1 MPVAHI
7 LLALLV
13 TLIWGLNFVVIKV
26 GLGDFPP
33 LLFCALRFA
42 LAALPLLVLRGPM
55 PAPFGRILLIG
66 VLLGVV
72 KFGLLFVGMAQGMPA
87 GLSSLVLQSQ
97 VFFTILIAAL
107 WLGER
112 PTPRGLFGLLL
123 AAAGLVLI
131 GLERPLGDSLLAF
144 LLVVAAALAW
154 SFANIA
160 TKRSGATDM
169 LRLICWVSLV
179 PPLPLLALSYV
190 FEGPH
195 AIERAVLNMSWG
207 GFGALLYIAFGATT
221 VGFAIWSFL
230 LRHYPGQPGDAVRP
244 GGACVGHA
252 RRLAAARRTPR
263 PGQPAGLRAGV
274 RRAGHHP
281 VAGQPAATLRL
292 AGAAVGMKTAEDIL
306 ALFAADSSRLHLLRV
321 LREVGPEGAWIGAGF
336 VRNAVWDHLHG
347 YGEATPLADI
357 DVLHFAPRALD
368 PQADADFEAALRRRC
383 EAPWSV
389 KNQARMHLRNGDR
402 PYRDCA
408 DALCHWAET
417 CTAVALRL
425 VGERLEL
432 LAPLGVDDLLAL
444 KVRPTAHFAGK
455 PEVYRRRLRE
465 KNWTARWPLL
475 DISGSSQTP
484 GP

>member
-169 LRLICWVSLV
+169 LRLICL
-179 PPLPLLALSYV
+179 LLACVQPSRAEDGCLSYV
-190 FEGPH
+190 LHRSLDEAGRFVFVERWADRD
-195 AIERAVLNMSWG
+195 AIERHRRMP
-207 GFGALLYIAFGATT
+207 
-221 VGFAIWSFL
+221 
-230 LRHYPGQPGDAVRP
+230 HYRAMADAV
-244 GGACVGHA
+244 A
-252 RRLAAARRTPR
+252 
-263 PGQPAGLRAGV
+263 
-274 RRAGHHP
+274 
-281 VAGQPAATLRL
+281 
-292 AGAAVGMKTAEDIL
+292 
-306 ALFAADSSRLHLLRV
+306 
-321 LREVGPEGAWIGAGF
+321 
-336 VRNAVWDHLHG
+336 
-347 YGEATPLADI
+347 
-357 DVLHFAPRALD
+357 
-368 PQADADFEAALRRRC
+368 
-383 EAPWSV
+383 
-389 KNQARMHLRNGDR
+389 
-402 PYRDCA
+402 
-408 DALCHWAET
+408 
-417 CTAVALRL
+417 
-425 VGERLEL
+425 
-432 LAPLGVDDLLAL
+432 DLLADRQVFL
-444 KVRPTAHFAGK
+444 LEELPAASLSPVDPEPTRPH
-455 PEVYRRRLRE
+455 EE
-465 KNWTARWPLL
+465 
-475 DISGSSQTP
+475 
-484 GP
+484 

>member
-112 PTPRGLFGLLL
+112 PSPRGLFGLLL

-230 LRHYPGQPGDAVRP
+230 LRHYLASLVTPFALAV
-244 GGACVGHA
+244 
-252 RRLAAARRTPR
+252 
-263 PGQPAGLRAGV
+263 
-274 RRAGHHP
+274 P
-281 VAGQPAATLRL
+281 VAGML
-292 AGAAVGMKTAEDIL
+292 AGW
-306 ALFAADSSRLHLLRV
+306 LL
-321 LREVGPEGAWIGAGF
+321 L
-336 VRNAVWDHLHG
+336 
-347 YGEATPLADI
+347 
-357 DVLHFAPRALD
+357 
-368 PQADADFEAALRRRC
+368 
-383 EAPWSV
+383 
-389 KNQARMHLRNGDR
+389 
-402 PYRDCA
+402 
-408 DALCHWAET
+408 
-417 CTAVALRL
+417 
-425 VGERLEL
+425 GERLDLDSL
-432 LAPLGVDDLLAL
+432 LACALVFVGLAITLLPASL
-444 KVRPTAHFAGK
+444 LRRFAW
-455 PEVYRRRLRE
+455 PVRRL
-465 KNWTARWPLL
+465 
-475 DISGSSQTP
+475 G
-484 GP
+484 

>member
-112 PTPRGLFGLLL
+112 PSPRGLFGLLL

-179 PPLPLLALSYV
+179 PPLPLLALSYL
-190 FEGPH
+190 FEGPQ

-207 GFGALLYIAFGATT
+207 ASARCSTSPSARPR
-221 VGFAIWSFL
+221 W
-230 LRHYPGQPGDAVRP
+230 LRHLEFPPAPLPGQPGDPVRP
-244 GGACVGHA
+244 GGAGVGHA

-306 ALFAADSSRLHLLRV
+306 ALIAADSSRLHLLRV